1 MQFDFMHSTDSLF
14 QLHALWQSAQQL
26 PLPQRLE
33 PWLLSQGSLTA
44 LLKKRCQEFRLE
56 LVTEHWQKLPEPL
69 QQQWQQSQGLKRDVI
84 LWCDAK
90 ACIYAQSWLPESTLE
105 QMEPL
110 ARLGAQPL
118 GEYIFQ
124 HDSLERGPIEVALL
138 QAGLVLP
145 VLGGQKQLWAR
156 RSIFSVQQQ
165 PLLVQEIF
173 LPGVLEL

>member
-1 MQFDFMHSTDSLF
+1 MHSTDSLF
-14 QLHALWQSAQQL
+14 QLDALWQSVHSQ
-26 PLPQRLE
+26 PLPTKLA

-44 LLKKRCQEFRLE
+44 LLKQHCQTFRLE
-56 LVTEHWQKLPEPL
+56 LVTEHWQSLPVLL
-69 QQQWQQSQGLKRDVI
+69 QQQWQQRQGLKRDVI

-90 ACIYAQSWLPESTLE
+90 ACIYAQSWLPESTLQ

-124 HDSLERGPIEVALL
+124 HDSLERGVIEVALL
-138 QAGLVLP
+138 QAGLLLP
-145 VLGGQKQLWAR
+145 VLGEQQELWAR
-156 RSIFSVQQQ
+156 RSVFSVQQQ

>member
-1 MQFDFMHSTDSLF
+1 MHSTDSLF
-14 QLHALWQSAQQL
+14 QLEARWQSAHQLQL
-26 PLPQRLE
+26 PAALQ

-44 LLKKRCQEFRLE
+44 LLKSRCKSFRLQ
-56 LVTEHWQKLPEPL
+56 LVAEHWQLLPDDL
-69 QQQWQQSQGLKRDVI
+69 QQHWQQAQGLKRDVI
-84 LWCDAK
+84 LWCNETP
-90 ACIYAQSWLPESTLE
+90 CIYAQSWLPESTLE
-105 QMEPL
+105 QLEPL

-124 HDSLERGPIEVALL
+124 HNSLERGPIEVALL
-138 QAGLVLP
+138 QAGMSLP
-145 VLGGQKQLWAR
+145 VVGEQPQLWAR

>member
-1 MQFDFMHSTDSLF
+1 MHSTDSLF
-14 QLHALWQSAQQL
+14 QLNALWQDPQQMQL
-26 PLPQRLE
+26 PVALE
-33 PWLLSQGSLTA
+33 GWLLGQGSLTA
-44 LLKKRCQEFRLE
+44 QLKKHCKDFRLE
-56 LVTEHWQKLPEPL
+56 LITEHWQSLPDFL

-84 LWCDAK
+84 LWCDGK

-105 QMEPL
+105 QLEPL

-124 HDSLERGPIEVALL
+124 HGSLERGPIDVALL
-138 QAGLVLP
+138 NAGLQLP
-145 VLGGQKQLWAR
+145 VLGVQNELWAR
-156 RSIFSVQQQ
+156 RSVFSVQQQ

>member
-1 MQFDFMHSTDSLF
+1 MHSTDSLF
-14 QLHALWQSAQQL
+14 QLHALWQDPRQMQL
-26 PLPQRLE
+26 PLALE
-33 PWLLSQGSLTA
+33 GWLLGQGSLTVQ
-44 LLKKRCQEFRLE
+44 LKKHCKDFRLE
-56 LVTEHWQKLPEPL
+56 LITEHWQSLPDFL

-84 LWCDAK
+84 LWCDGK
-90 ACIYAQSWLPESTLE
+90 ACVYAQSWLPESTLE

-124 HDSLERGPIEVALL
+124 HDSLERGPIDVALL
-138 QAGLVLP
+138 KAGLQLP
-145 VLGGQKQLWAR
+145 VLGLQKELWAR
-156 RSIFSVQQQ
+156 RSVFSVQQQ